1 MCLATKLFEK
11 FKIIKSE
18 EIWKKITG
26 FQNGVKKLLFKKIF
40 VDQRAGSGEW
50 DDGWI
55 DGRRGANLI

>member
-1 MCLATKLFEK
+1 
-11 FKIIKSE
+11 
-18 EIWKKITG
+18 
-26 FQNGVKKLLFKKIF
+26 LFKKIF